1 MSRLKIYIFT
11 LFIAV
16 SFQACAVDK
25 KGVTQEDIETIESN
39 ILMPEGAYPLAEY
52 DRYYSITEVNGVKKL
67 VGMYLYHYT
76 KKPGIHRIEPNS
88 MPRMADGGCA
98 AIDMEYDLV
107 NKKMLRIF
115 CHGDA

>member
-1 MSRLKIYIFT
+1 MSRLKICIFA
-11 LFIAV
+11 LFVVA
-16 SFQACAVDK
+16 SFQAYAVDK
-25 KGVTQEDIETIESN
+25 QGVTLKDIEAIESN

-67 VGMYLYHYT
+67 VGMYLYHHT

-88 MPRMADGGCA
+88 MPMMADGGCA

-107 NKKMLRIF
+107 NKKLLRIF